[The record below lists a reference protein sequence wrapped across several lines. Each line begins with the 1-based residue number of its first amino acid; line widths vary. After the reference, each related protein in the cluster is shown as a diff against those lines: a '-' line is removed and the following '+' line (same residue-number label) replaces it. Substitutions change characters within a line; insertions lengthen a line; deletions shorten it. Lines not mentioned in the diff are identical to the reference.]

1 MIHHVNL
8 AGAIARA
15 RRSLR
20 PPQRLP
26 LSTWAEE
33 TIRLPEGASALP
45 GRLRLIPYQ
54 RGIADAISDP
64 AIERVTVA
72 KCVRVGFTTLITTAI
87 AHFAVND
94 PCPVLAVLPT
104 ESDCRDFTVS
114 DIEPAFEAS
123 GALRGVLSDDQP
135 LGERNTLLSRRFPG
149 GSLRIVAA
157 RAPRNLRRMTVRVL
171 IGDEVDAFAMTP
183 EGSPL
188 VLAERRTM
196 SFSDRKIICGSTPTD
211 AATSNICRLYAASD
225 QRVYEV
231 PCPACG
237 AFQEI
242 LWRHIEWP
250 EGRPED
256 AAYRCPHCAELIAE
270 KHKGEM
276 VAAGRWRAT
285 APHVKGHAGFKIN
298 ALVSPLANAS
308 WRKLACEF
316 IAAKDDSDTLRVFV
330 NTILAEPWADA
341 AEEVDELDLAARGE
355 PFSLD
360 AIPEEVLY
368 ATAGCDV
375 QDDRLE
381 CTLVGWGRENVA
393 FILAHHVVWGSPDDD
408 LTWRDLDQLLRT
420 RWPHPLGG
428 TLGVD
433 ACVVDS
439 GDMPDRVYAYAFPR
453 LSRRIWAGKGVA
465 GSRPA
470 IQASKSKVRGGR
482 LFIIGVDTIK
492 ASLINRLARGRS
504 IRFSDTLEPSF
515 YEQIASERRVT
526 RYSRGLPTRRFERKP
541 GARAEALDCVVYA
554 FAAFA
559 GIAKLWDARENELR
573 AVVPAQPRQSVVRS
587 KWLQRN
593 SNL

>member
-1 MIHHVNL
+1 MTAPVNL
-8 AGAIARA
+8 AEAIARA

-26 LSTWAEE
+26 LGTWAEE
-33 TIRLPEGASALP
+33 NIRLPASALP

-64 AIERVTVA
+64 AIERITLM
-72 KCVRVGFTTLITTAI
+72 KPVRVGFTMLLSAAV
-87 AHFAVND
+87 AHFVAND
-94 PCPVLAVLPT
+94 PAPILLLQPT
-104 ESDCRDFTVS
+104 EADARDYVVS
-114 DIEPAFEAS
+114 DLEPIFEATP
-123 GALRGVLSDDQP
+123 ALRGLLADDVT
-135 LGERNTLLSRRFPG
+135 GERNTMLSRRFAG
-149 GSLRIVAA
+149 GSLKVVAA
-157 RAPRNLRRMTVRVL
+157 KAPRNLRRHTARVL
-171 IGDEVDAFAMTP
+171 LIDEADAMLPGA
-183 EGSPL
+183 EGSAL
-188 VLAERRTM
+188 TLAERRTL
-196 SFSDRKIICGSTPTD
+196 SYADRKIVIGSTPLD
-211 AATSNICRLYAASD
+211 ADTSNVLRAYASSD
-225 QRVYEV
+225 QRIYEI

-250 EGRPED
+250 EGKPED
-256 AAYRCPHCAELIAE
+256 AAYRCPHCGELIPE
-270 KHKGEM
+270 RHKGEM

-285 APHVKGHAGFKIN
+285 APHVKGHAGFRIN
-298 ALVSPLANAS
+298 ALVSPLANAA
-308 WRKLACEF
+308 WGKLAVEF
-316 IAAKDDSDTLRVFV
+316 LAAKDDSDNLRVFV

-355 PFSLD
+355 AFSLD
-360 AIPEEVLY
+360 AIPAEVLY
-368 ATAGCDV
+368 LTAGVDV

-381 CTLVGWGRENVA
+381 ATFIGWGRENVA

-408 LTWRDLDQLLRT
+408 LTWRDLDQLLRI

-439 GDMPDRVYAYAFPR
+439 GDNTDRVYSYAFSR
-453 LSRRIWAGKGVA
+453 LSRRVWAGKGVA

-482 LFIIGVDTIK
+482 LFLVGVDTIK

-504 IRFSDTLEPSF
+504 IRFSETLEPSF
-515 YEQIASERRVT
+515 YEQLASERRVT
-526 RYSRGLPTRRFERKP
+526 RYTRGQPVRRFERKP

-554 FAAFA
+554 FSAFA

-573 AVVPAQPRQSVVRS
+573 EVAPAQPRQSVVRS
-587 KWLQRN
+587 RWLERN
-593 SNL
+593 SSL